1 MCLRLEIDYT
11 AIYKELDS
19 LMDDNQKPDYSAM
32 IFNSLEELK
41 NYNSKVREERDRKIR
56 MGSKV
61 SRLSQNQFSDD

>member
-19 LMDDNQKPDYSAM
+19 LMDDKQKPDYSAM

-41 NYNSKVREERDRKIR
+41 NFNSKVREERDRKIR
-56 MGSKV
+56 MDSRVSK
-61 SRLSQNQFSDD
+61 LSQNQFSDD

>member
-19 LMDDNQKPDYSAM
+19 LMDDKQKPDYSAM

-41 NYNSKVREERDRKIR
+41 NFNSKVREERDRKIR

-61 SRLSQNQFSDD
+61 SRLSQNQFHNV